1 MDRAAS
7 DASLAQPPAA
17 GPSPVRRHP
26 PAGGAPGPGRL
37 LAAAGG
43 SLLALALT
51 GGVFLW
57 TRAGQGIDAL
67 LLPRAERGGGYEQR
81 TVLLSP
87 ARTVLAVFGS
97 PLVLVVLLGAVLLV
111 GVLGRRA
118 AAGATGVALVLGTA
132 AVAGAAKAVLPR
144 AEFPIESST
153 AHNSFPS
160 GHVSVAAALLLAFM
174 LVLPRWARW
183 WLALPGA
190 AGVSAVAAATMIAGW
205 HRFSDALGGVLLA
218 VTLCCLAVAALARHD
233 RPDGGAD
240 GHPPGRT
247 APYGPVGAAAGTVG
261 LVWALLVVVPSAP
274 LERGPLVAIVTAT
287 GLTAL
292 AVAAVV
298 FLLDSTDFVASAAR
312 RNAPAPAG
320 AGRPA
325 PAGTSPAENG
335 PPTW

>member
-1 MDRAAS
+1 MDRASS
-7 DASLAQPPAA
+7 D
-17 GPSPVRRHP
+17 
-26 PAGGAPGPGRL
+26 APGPGRL

-43 SLLALALT
+43 ALLALALT

-67 LLPRAERGGGYEQR
+67 LLPRTERGGGYEQR
-81 TVLLSP
+81 TVLLGP

-97 PLVLVVLLGAVLLV
+97 PLVLVVLLGTVLLV
-111 GVLGRRA
+111 GVLGRRS
-118 AAGATGVALVLGTA
+118 AAGVTGVALVIGTA

-144 AEFPIESST
+144 AEFPIEGST

-174 LVLPRWARW
+174 LVLPRSARW

-190 AGVSAVAAATMIAGW
+190 AGVSVVAAATMIAGW
-205 HRFSDALGGVLLA
+205 HRFSDVLGGVLLA
-218 VTLCCLAVAALARHD
+218 VTLCCLAAAALARRD
-233 RPDGGAD
+233 RPGGGAD
-240 GHPPGRT
+240 GRQPSRPASH
-247 APYGPVGAAAGTVG
+247 GPVGAAAGAVG

-274 LERGPLVAIVTAT
+274 LERGPVAAIVTAT
-287 GLTAL
+287 GLTVL

-298 FLLDSTDFVASAAR
+298 FLLDSTDFLVPAVR
-312 RNAPAPAG
+312 RNTPRPSG
-320 AGRPA
+320 PGRPA
-325 PAGTSPAENG
+325 PAGTPAAENG